1 LLGPVIY
8 NNNILKGWEMTC
20 FPFENYTLIEEA
32 IREYHKKARFLYPA
46 EYSKSYLKSGP
57 TLFQGEF
64 QLSNETLY
72 DTYIDTTGWGK
83 GVVFIN
89 GFNLGRYWPLVGPQ
103 ITMYVPKEI
112 LQTGLN
118 KVVLL
123 ELQKAPLN
131 GALLFTDTPNLD
143 G

>member
-1 LLGPVIY
+1 MLKKIYFKGSKVKSKATRGPVIY
-8 NNNILKGWEMTC
+8 NNNILKGWERTC
-20 FPFENYTLIEEA
+20 YTFENYTRIEEA

-83 GVVFIN
+83 GMVFIN
-89 GFNLGRYWPLVGPQ
+89 GFNLGRFIENFNQFFLIIVSDIFQ
-103 ITMYVPKEI
+103 R
-112 LQTGLN
+112 
-118 KVVLL
+118 
-123 ELQKAPLN
+123 
-131 GALLFTDTPNLD
+131 
-143 G
+143 